1 MATGPEVR
9 AGLRDAAPSADEL
22 SAAPGEPLGPSA
34 GGGGTRVP
42 GWSRADFSALV
53 RRPARWTVVAVALVL
68 LAMLGHLL
76 VTSSSLQWSVV
87 GHWFVNGGIL
97 SGLVRTLYLTA
108 AAMVIGIVGGTVL
121 ALMRLSK
128 SWVLQSAASVY
139 IWFFR
144 GTPLLVQILF
154 WFNIASFVPR
164 ISIGIP
170 FGPSFA
176 SASTN
181 ALVTTLVAAL
191 LGLGLNEAAYMSE
204 IVRAGIVSVDAG
216 QTEAALALGMTKRL
230 TFRRIVLPQ
239 AMRIIIPPT
248 GNQTIGMLKGTSLVS
263 VISLPE
269 LLYSVQEVYARNF
282 ETIPL
287 LVVASLWYLI
297 VTSVLSVGQHFVE
310 RRFRRGHERNA
321 KTTLRGRLRSR
332 PQSIDAS
339 GNDVEMQTGVH
350 F

>member
-1 MATGPEVR
+1 MLDESSVAAGVATGSE
-9 AGLRDAAPSADEL
+9 G
-22 SAAPGEPLGPSA
+22 SA
-34 GGGGTRVP
+34 GGAYRPGRTRA
-42 GWSRADFSALV
+42 ADLSAVV
-53 RRPARWTVVAVALVL
+53 RKPARWTLVVIALVF

-76 VTSSSLQWSVV
+76 ATSSSLQWSVV

-97 SGLVRTLYLTA
+97 AGLLRTLYLTA
-108 AAMVIGIVGGTVL
+108 AAMAIGIVGGTVL

-128 SWVLQSAASVY
+128 SWVLSSAASAY

-154 WFNIASFVPR
+154 WFNIASFIPR

-170 FGPSFA
+170 FGPSFV

-239 AMRIIIPPT
+239 AMRIIMPPT

-310 RRFRRGHERNA
+310 RRFRRGQERNV
-321 KTTLRGRLRSR
+321 KTTLRERLRTRQLSTA
-332 PQSIDAS
+332 PPV
-339 GNDVEMQTGVH
+339 NDVDIQTGIH

>member
-1 MATGPEVR
+1 MATRPGVR
-9 AGLRDAAPSADEL
+9 ATDLPGSASALDEA
-22 SAAPGEPLGPSA
+22 SVVSGVATGSGGGA
-34 GGGGTRVP
+34 GGASR
-42 GWSRADFSALV
+42 WNRADLSALV
-53 RRPARWTVVAVALVL
+53 RKPARWTVVAVALVF

-76 VTSSSLQWSVV
+76 ATSSSLQWSVV

-97 SGLVRTLYLTA
+97 AGLVRTLYLTA
-108 AAMVIGIVGGTVL
+108 AAMAIGIVGGTVL
-121 ALMRLSK
+121 ALMRLSR
-128 SWVLQSAASVY
+128 SWVLSSAASAY

-164 ISIGIP
+164 ISIGVP

-230 TFRRIVLPQ
+230 TYRRIVLPQ

-310 RRFRRGHERNA
+310 RRFRRGQERDA
-321 KTTLRGRLRSR
+321 KTTFRERLRSHQFSTTA
-332 PQSIDAS
+332 P
-339 GNDVEMQTGVH
+339 GHDVDIQADVH

>member
-1 MATGPEVR
+1 MATRPGVR
-9 AGLRDAAPSADEL
+9 AADLPGSASALDEPSVVSGVATG
-22 SAAPGEPLGPSA
+22 S
-34 GGGGTRVP
+34 GGGADGASH
-42 GWSRADFSALV
+42 WNRADLSALV
-53 RRPARWTVVAVALVL
+53 RKPARWTVAAVALVF

-76 VTSSSLQWSVV
+76 ATSSSLQWSVV

-97 SGLVRTLYLTA
+97 AGLVRTLYLTA
-108 AAMVIGIVGGTVL
+108 AAMAIGIVGGTVL
-121 ALMRLSK
+121 ALMRLSR
-128 SWVLQSAASVY
+128 SWVLSSAASAY

-164 ISIGIP
+164 ISIGVP

-230 TFRRIVLPQ
+230 TYRRIVLPQ

-310 RRFRRGHERNA
+310 RRFRRGQERDA
-321 KTTLRGRLRSR
+321 KTTFRERLRSHQFSTTA
-332 PQSIDAS
+332 P
-339 GNDVEMQTGVH
+339 GHDVDIQADVH